1 MPYRFN
7 AFTNRLD
14 LTDVGGGGGGT
25 VTSFSFTNL
34 NGFSGTVT
42 NPTTTPNLTLS
53 TSISNFNVIYAN
65 SGSLVGVSPGTEG
78 QVLTAH
84 GSAAP
89 TWENASGGGV
99 TTIDGDSGSITGT
112 TVTIYAHQASN
123 NCGETVKFVNSGSTS
138 TLNVTDSN
146 DNTNL
151 GQSAGHS
158 GQSGSE
164 NVSFGSLSLGSLQSG
179 SNNTCVGRATN
190 YFLTIGNSNTSIGH
204 QACESL
210 IDGSSNI
217 SIGSGAA
224 STYNGSESGNINI
237 GNNGVVGESD
247 VTRIGANQTT
257 CYVAGIAG
265 NTVSNTEFVT
275 IDTTTG
281 QLGSAAG
288 GGGGIT
294 EIDGD
299 TGSTTG
305 PIVTFD
311 ASSGTAGF
319 SFDIV
324 TDTVTLNT
332 PTLTLNSSNSFVGD
346 SSGNISVTGLFN
358 TGLGYK
364 SLNALSSGNQ
374 NLALGD
380 NSLVLAD
387 LCSQNTAVGTGS
399 LPTLNGSGSDGNVA
413 IGFAAMQAA
422 TVAVQNT
429 AVGLG
434 VLQSLVDGVGNIVLG
449 ASAASAYTGTES
461 NNIIFGA
468 AGVVGESNVTRIG
481 DTGVQTECY
490 ISGIAGNTVSNTEF
504 VTIDTTTGQ
513 LGSSAGGGGGI
524 TEIDGDSGSTTGP
537 TVTLTANGFNAGFSF
552 DISGTTITMNNPRMT
567 IDSNVFLGVNTG
579 NLTLTGIAN
588 VGIGGASVGSLTT
601 GSENIGI
608 GAFSLNAITESL
620 HNISIGYFSSVS
632 LSDVSANDNIAI
644 GFQSF
649 LSATEG
655 IQNLCIGSTSLFSL
669 QTGSANIALG
679 YGAGSNYNS
688 SESNNVILVDAGTAG
703 DNGVIRIGT
712 QGLQTTCFVA
722 GINGNTVSNTQFVTI
737 DSTTD
742 QLGTDSSG
750 FSYETGTWTPEMF
763 GASTAGVTTYNSQNG
778 YYTKIGNM
786 VFCGGTIDVASST
799 GTGYLA
805 ISLPFTVKNQTGG
818 NFRGSVDITPYTWP
832 SNTTNLTLAPTI
844 NDTRALIFCCGNTA
858 SPSTFMDLLLASTP
872 TINFSVFYQV

>member
-1 MPYRFN
+1 MSGFDN
-7 AFTNRLD
+7 EVLVSVGERLESSNSQAIF
-14 LTDVGGGGGGT
+14 LMQQSATDVARINYSGDPE
-25 VTSFSFTNL
+25 
-34 NGFSGTVT
+34 GFVNANPSSLCHDPVSG
-42 NPTTTPNLTLS
+42 
-53 TSISNFNVIYAN
+53 NVYIK
-65 SGSLVGVSPGTEG
+65 
-78 QVLTAH
+78 Q
-84 GSAAP
+84 
-89 TWENASGGGV
+89 
-99 TTIDGDSGSITGT
+99 TGT
-112 TVTIYAHQASN
+112 GDTGWVQI
-123 NCGETVKFVNSGSTS
+123 
-138 TLNVTDSN
+138 
-146 DNTNL
+146 
-151 GQSAGHS
+151 
-158 GQSGSE
+158 
-164 NVSFGSLSLGSLQSG
+164 
-179 SNNTCVGRATN
+179 
-190 YFLTIGNSNTSIGH
+190 
-204 QACESL
+204 
-210 IDGSSNI
+210 SS
-217 SIGSGAA
+217 
-224 STYNGSESGNINI
+224 
-237 GNNGVVGESD
+237 
-247 VTRIGANQTT
+247 
-257 CYVAGIAG
+257 
-265 NTVSNTEFVT
+265 
-275 IDTTTG
+275 
-281 QLGSAAG
+281 

-299 TGSTTG
+299 TGTTTG
-305 PIVTFD
+305 PTVTFD

-319 SFDIV
+319 SFDIA

-346 SSGNISVTGLFN
+346 SSGNISISGLFN

-429 AVGLG
+429 AVGSG

-461 NNIIFGA
+461 NNIILGA
-468 AGVVGESNVTRIG
+468 TGVVGESNVTRIG

-513 LGSSAGGGGGI
+513 LGSAAGGGGGI
-524 TEIDGDSGSTTGP
+524 TEIDGDSGTTTGP
-537 TVTLTANGFNAGFSF
+537 TVTLTANGFDAGFSF

-567 IDSNVFLGVNTG
+567 IDSNIFLGANAG

-588 VGIGGASVGSLTT
+588 VGIGALSLNSLTL
-601 GSENIGI
+601 GSQNLGI
-608 GAFSLNAITESL
+608 GAYSLNAATEASR
-620 HNISIGYFSSVS
+620 NISLGYFSSVN
-632 LSDVSANDNIAI
+632 LSDVGANDNVCI

-649 LSATEG
+649 LSATAG

-669 QTGSANIALG
+669 LTGSSNIALG
-679 YGAGSNYNS
+679 YGAGSSFTTNESYNI
-688 SESNNVILVDAGTAG
+688 ILGDSGTAG

-712 QGLQTTCFVA
+712 QGLQNTCFVA
-722 GINGNTVSNTQFVTI
+722 GVNGNTVSNTQFVTI
-737 DSTTD
+737 DSTTG
-742 QLGTDSSG
+742 QLGTDG
-750 FSYETGTWTPEMF
+750 GALTYETGTWLPEVF
-763 GASTAGVTTYNSQNG
+763 GASTAGTTTYNSQNG

-786 VFCGGTIDVASST
+786 VFCGGSVDVASST

-818 NFRGSVDITPYTWP
+818 NFRGSVDISTQTWP
-832 SNTTNLTLAPTI
+832 NNTTNLTLSPTL
-844 NDTRALIFCCGNTA
+844 NDTRALIYCCGNTA
-858 SPSTFMDLLLASTP
+858 AGDFMLLPVAGTP